1 MRIVLT
7 GGPGAGKTSVAMAL
21 VRERPD
27 KLVHVPE
34 AATQV
39 YDGLGTRW
47 DRLDDAGRR
56 EVQRRIY
63 RLQLEQEARH
73 AREHP
78 GKVLLFDRGTVDGA
92 AYWPQGADDYWQ
104 RLGTTHAAELARYDA
119 VIWLETCAA
128 VGAYDGAASNAC
140 RHEDPQAAIARGLL
154 VLAAWEAHPR
164 LARVDAYPTFEEK
177 VAAVKQVLARLR
189 VFREA
194 S

>member
-7 GGPGAGKTSVAMAL
+7 GGPGAGKTSVATAL

-27 KLVHVPE
+27 QLVHVPE

-63 RLQLEQEARH
+63 RLQLEQEARL

-78 GKVLLFDRGTVDGA
+78 DKTLLLDRGTVDGA
-92 AYWPQGADDYWQ
+92 AYWPGGADDYW
-104 RLGTTHAAELARYDA
+104 RELGTSHAAELARYDV
-119 VIWLETCAA
+119 VIWLQSCAA
-128 VGAYDGAASNAC
+128 IGAYDGAESNAC
-140 RHEDPQAAIARGLL
+140 RHEDADAAIERGEALL
-154 VLAAWEAHPR
+154 RVWTAHPR
-164 LARVDAYPTFEEK
+164 MVRVKACPHIGDK
-177 VAAVKQVLARLR
+177 IAAVRRALGLDG
-189 VFREA
+189 
-194 S
+194 